1 MTPSQAKKL
10 EVEKTL
16 RLSASPDRVW
26 RAITEAD
33 EIGTWFPDSIS
44 WEAREGG
51 EGWFGWEK
59 YGRYSVRV
67 EAFEPPR
74 FLAWRWAREP
84 GKSLDE
90 TDTTLVEW
98 TLTPRD
104 DGGTTLHLR
113 ESGFKSEA
121 YRDDNDGG
129 WDAEL
134 GELLEL
140 LGEPATAMR

>member
-1 MTPSQAKKL
+1 MTL
-10 EVEKTL
+10 EVEKTMHL
-16 RLSASPDRVW
+16 TASPTRVW

-33 EIGTWFPDSIS
+33 EISAWFPETIQ
-44 WEAREGG
+44 WEARLGS

-59 YGRYSVRV
+59 HGQYSVRI

-74 FLAWRWAREP
+74 FMAWRWAREA

-104 DGGTTLHLR
+104 DGGTTLHVR
-113 ESGFKSEA
+113 ESGFKTEE
-121 YRDDNDGG
+121 YRSGNDRG

-134 GELLEL
+134 SELLEL
-140 LGEPATAMR
+140 LGEPSTAIE